1 MPRHTTVSTC
11 TAETEHGDHV
21 FEIFDYSQ
29 HRGMGN
35 GEYIRSG
42 VFSVGGYD
50 WAIRFYPDGF
60 SGISKDYISVYLELL
75 SKDTKVRA
83 SCDLRLVDQSTGLS
97 ASVTQEGPRTF
108 DSGNSSRF
116 SPNNGKFMNRSK
128 LEASGYIHGNHLTI
142 HCIVTVI
149 KDPRVS
155 VSKTELFNRI
165 EVSESNITEQLGNLL
180 DSEEAT
186 DVTFCVGGETCAAH
200 RVLLATRS
208 PVFKAQL
215 YGPMREAKEQ
225 LVIIEDMQ
233 PAVFRALLR
242 FIYTDSFPDM
252 DDLEGGANREMIR
265 HLLVAADRYAVDRL
279 KLVCQSILCK
289 NIDVETVSDTL
300 ALAYQHNC
308 DSLKDICLEFITGPN
323 VLDAVVATEGFKN
336 LKATC
341 PSALVD
347 ALEKSMRPRKARRV
361 YSSCA

>member
-128 LEASGYIHGNHLTI
+128 LEASGYIH
-142 HCIVTVI
+142 
-149 KDPRVS
+149 
-155 VSKTELFNRI
+155 
-165 EVSESNITEQLGNLL
+165 ESNITEQLGNLL

>member
-1 MPRHTTVSTC
+1 MPRHTLNPKTVSTC

-29 HRGMGN
+29 HRGMGT

-97 ASVTQEGPRTF
+97 ASVIKTGLRTF
-108 DSGNSSRF
+108 DS
-116 SPNNGKFMNRSK
+116 NNITRVAPHDGMFMNRSK
-128 LEASGYIHGNHLTI
+128 LEASAYLHGDHLTI
-142 HCIVTVI
+142 HCIVSVM
-149 KDPRVS
+149 KDPRVR

-165 EVSESNITEQLGNLL
+165 EFSASNITEQLGNLL
-180 DSEEAT
+180 DPEEVA
-186 DVTFCVGGETCAAH
+186 DVTFSVGGEICAAH
-200 RVLLATRS
+200 RVLLAAQS

-215 YGPMREAKEQ
+215 YGPMRDAKDQ
-225 LVIIEDMQ
+225 PVIIEDMQ

-242 FIYTDSFPDM
+242 FIYTDSLPVM
-252 DDLEGGANREMIR
+252 DDQEGDDNRELIR

-279 KLVCQSILCK
+279 KLVCQIILCK
-289 NIDVETVSDTL
+289 NLDVETVSDTL

-308 DSLKDICLEFITGPN
+308 DSLKDICLEFITSPI
-323 VLDAVVATEGFKN
+323 VLDAVVATEGFEN

-341 PSALVD
+341 PFALVD
-347 ALEKSMRPRKARRV
+347 ALEKSMRPHKA
-361 YSSCA
+361 